1 MLGDM
6 NSTYWQVYF
15 REVFPNIPWVHWLVI
30 GFLSLALTVFH
41 LSRNKCLKY
50 ESICFGMTFFAIFF
64 LIDTAV
70 LIRLGDGLN
79 HSTEFSLVA
88 EYHRLV
94 HGGVARRIEMLSNI
108 GVFVPFGF
116 FLSEFLFATRR
127 ADAQHRLG
135 YVVMASFGLSLSIEC
150 LQLIL
155 GLGVFEVTD
164 LVLNTLGGFVGAS
177 LATVGS
183 PFRWREKK
191 ISQSID

>member
-1 MLGDM
+1 M
-6 NSTYWQVYF
+6 
-15 REVFPNIPWVHWLVI
+15 
-30 GFLSLALTVFH
+30 ALTAFH
-41 LSRNKCLKY
+41 LSRKKCLKY
-50 ESICFGMTFFAIFF
+50 GTICLGMTVFTLLF
-64 LIDTAV
+64 LIDSAV

-79 HSTEFSLVA
+79 HSTEFSLAA

-94 HGGVARRIEMLSNI
+94 DGGVTRRIEMLSNV

-116 FLSEFLFATRR
+116 FLSEFLFATGRI
-127 ADAQHRLG
+127 DAQHRLG

-183 PFRWREKK
+183 PFRWREKDNK
-191 ISQSID
+191 SVN